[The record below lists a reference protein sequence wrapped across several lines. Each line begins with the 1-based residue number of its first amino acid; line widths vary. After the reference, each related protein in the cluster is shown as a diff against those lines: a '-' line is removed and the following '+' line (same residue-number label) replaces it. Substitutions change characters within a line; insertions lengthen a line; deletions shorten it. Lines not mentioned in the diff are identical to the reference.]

1 MRIVLW
7 IASAA
12 AFLLPPAAA
21 WAAGE
26 GLATD
31 TDRGP
36 WAQLQ
41 IRIGYGSR
49 APAWRAALAPAERSG
64 LQVGSINVLG
74 DLYLFG
80 AREASNGPASGFR
93 ATSGLIIGS
102 RGPWLGAGAAPA
114 SSWLANDRRGFGSS
128 AASLTSP
135 VDFGL
140 DSTTVPYIGVGYT
153 NLWPK
158 RGWSISADLGIVS
171 QNPANVARVG
181 RIFGGSQSLDDVVRD
196 MRLAPL
202 VQLGVS
208 YSF

>member
-80 AREASNGPASGFR
+80 VREASNGPASGFR

-102 RGPWLGAGAAPA
+102 RGPWLGAGAA
-114 SSWLANDRRGFGSS
+114 
-128 AASLTSP
+128 
-135 VDFGL
+135 
-140 DSTTVPYIGVGYT
+140 
-153 NLWPK
+153 
-158 RGWSISADLGIVS
+158 
-171 QNPANVARVG
+171 
-181 RIFGGSQSLDDVVRD
+181 
-196 MRLAPL
+196 
-202 VQLGVS
+202 
-208 YSF
+208 